1 MPLVFLGETLDLRQI
16 SGITLSENVYAGGE
30 DVPRH
35 THEAGFFSLTL
46 SGGYLE
52 RHDARDIEYGVGSV
66 SFHPAGDEHSLR
78 FGAEPTRCLNVEV
91 SDEWLRRL
99 EGLSEREDL
108 VRLENGPLLWL
119 SARLFAAFRSS
130 FDATDSIENLV
141 LEMVGCVA
149 GVEEDPPS
157 AREPLWLGA
166 VDEML
171 RAEYPAGVTVFDLAR
186 RVGVHPVHL
195 SRTWRRHRGSSI
207 PRTVHRMRVDA
218 ACRLLSEGEMPLVDL
233 ALQVGFADQSHF
245 SNVFKTFTGM
255 TPGAYQRMF
264 GIHKSALRRSA

>member
-1 MPLVFLGETLDLRQI
+1 MFLGETLDLRHI
-16 SGITLSENVYAGGE
+16 SGIMLSENVYAARE

-35 THEAGFFSLTL
+35 THEASFFSLTL

-52 RHDARDIEYGVGSV
+52 RHDAGDIDYGVGSV
-66 SFHPAGDEHSLR
+66 SFHPAGDEHALK
-78 FGAEPTRCLNVEV
+78 FGADPTRCLNVELG
-91 SDEWLRRL
+91 DEWLRTL
-99 EGLSEREDL
+99 EGLSERDEL
-108 VRLENGPLLWL
+108 LRLENGPLLWL

-130 FDATDSIENLV
+130 FDAADSIENLV

-149 GVEEDPPS
+149 GIHDDPRN
-157 AREPLWLGA
+157 AREPIWLGA
-166 VDEML
+166 IDEML
-171 RAEYPAGVTVFDLAR
+171 RAEYFTGVTVFDLAR

-195 SRTWRRHRGSSI
+195 SRTWRRYRGASI
-207 PRTVHRMRVDA
+207 PRTVQRMRVDA

-264 GIHKSALRRSA
+264 GIHKNALRPSA